1 MIEKIKHKKQLFA
14 LIVRGNYRS
23 KKGIS
28 FFTDKK
34 AIQQFGY
41 MDHKRII

>member
-14 LIVRGNYRS
+14 LIEAGIS

-28 FFTDKK
+28 FFTDNK
-34 AIQQFGY
+34 AIQQF
-41 MDHKRII
+41 DICIIKRII